1 MRVDSHV
8 TTLWNWFSC
17 FTGLIN
23 LVHICSGVGMY
34 KLKLWFKKN
43 SLKQTGQALFVKS
56 TEHTQRSTGFK
67 PSKITL
73 DKQKN
78 SSEVQVMVAYLLGCF
93 GGLRNFWMK
102 EMKNYYLLLLTLS
115 YTVPSVWISS
125 TIVVHTSPLC
135 LSIFARPDS
144 GVSGEVALEPSSTTW
159 ICAEVQR
166 NKRIHSGQHVTHRQT
181 LHPNSPTS
189 FEVTEVN

>member
-73 DKQKN
+73 DKQKS

-125 TIVVHTSPLC
+125 TIVVHTHLYVWVSLPGLILEYLVRWRWSP
-135 LSIFARPDS
+135 RPPLGS
-144 GVSGEVALEPSSTTW
+144 
-159 ICAEVQR
+159 VQR
-166 NKRIHSGQHVTHRQT
+166 CRETKGCIQDSMWHTDKPCTQTHPHLLKSLR
-181 LHPNSPTS
+181 
-189 FEVTEVN
+189 